1 MTELR
6 DAGMPVAPACPVD
19 LSTAVSAAVA
29 RITRAAAL
37 RRESAEL
44 MQLYTTGKASDQQ
57 VRRYRTI
64 RLALGLHHSPARMPD
79 LPASVG
85 DVLQRRSEL
94 IVERMM
100 GPEVAEPPVAS

>member
-1 MTELR
+1 
-6 DAGMPVAPACPVD
+6 MPVAAACPVD
-19 LSTAVSAAVA
+19 LSAAVSAAVA
-29 RITRAAAL
+29 RIMRTAAL

-44 MQLYTTGKASDQQ
+44 LQLYTAGKASDQD

-79 LPASVG
+79 LPASV
-85 DVLQRRSEL
+85 DDELTRRSEL
-94 IVERMM
+94 IVELLM